1 MCKLETKFP
10 NFIIFCS
17 QEKNRNQEYYK
28 KYINN
33 INIKFD
39 PFNIY
44 TIKKEDVECGKYTEM
59 YNILSDI
66 ESYCNEEENHIMF
79 NNERNRYQ
87 FMRLGKPGKGKRNII
102 NCTKEKK
109 IDLEGKGSNVTHK
122 FIKYKILK

>member
-1 MCKLETKFP
+1 
-10 NFIIFCS
+10 
-17 QEKNRNQEYYK
+17 
-28 KYINN
+28 
-33 INIKFD
+33 
-39 PFNIY
+39 
-44 TIKKEDVECGKYTEM
+44 M

>member
-1 MCKLETKFP
+1 MCKLETKFH

-28 KYINN
+28 KYINY

-39 PFNIY
+39 PLNIY

-59 YNILSDI
+59 FNILSDI

-79 NNERNRYQ
+79 NNEIGINLCVQ
-87 FMRLGKPGKGKRNII
+87 PGKGKSNII
-102 NCTKEKK
+102 NCTEEKK

-122 FIKYKILK
+122 FNKYKILK